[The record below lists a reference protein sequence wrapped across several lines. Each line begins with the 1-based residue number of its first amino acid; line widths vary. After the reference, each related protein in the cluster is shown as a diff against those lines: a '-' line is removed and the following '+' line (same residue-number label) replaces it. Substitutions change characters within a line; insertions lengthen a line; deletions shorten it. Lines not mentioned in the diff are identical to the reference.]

1 MKADVKT
8 LHADPAESASSD
20 SPPLS
25 GRLGERT
32 LPGGGPTLLVV
43 DEDWVFR
50 EFQARTLGDRGYT
63 VMKATGA
70 ADAMLL
76 ARTTPIINLLLTDYS
91 MVGLDGLELT
101 SQFRA
106 LHPEAPVLMFTGSL
120 PLPGHRIENLD
131 RFAVL
136 GKPYDVEELLHRI
149 RTLLDAVVPLPRR
162 ESPCPD

>member
-1 MKADVKT
+1 M
-8 LHADPAESASSD
+8 
-20 SPPLS
+20 
-25 GRLGERT
+25 
-32 LPGGGPTLLVV
+32 PGQTPTLLVV

-70 ADAMLL
+70 AEAMLL

-101 SQFRA
+101 NQFRA
-106 LHPEAPVLMFTGSL
+106 FHPEAPVLMFTGSL
-120 PLPGHRIENLD
+120 PLPSQRIEKLE

-136 GKPYDVEELLHRI
+136 GKPYDLEELLHKVRS
-149 RTLLDAVVPLPRR
+149 LLDAVVPLPRR
-162 ESPCPD
+162 ESSGSN

>member
-1 MKADVKT
+1 
-8 LHADPAESASSD
+8 
-20 SPPLS
+20 
-25 GRLGERT
+25 
-32 LPGGGPTLLVV
+32 
-43 DEDWVFR
+43 
-50 EFQARTLGDRGYT
+50 
-63 VMKATGA
+63 
-70 ADAMLL
+70 MLL